1 MYDNMDSLISYDDLE
16 SSERYRGSYT
26 DRVKKAKEWSED
38 AIRAIITPVPSLE
51 ELDDQWNRFNSMIKK
66 NRRESDWKSIELFGI
81 SNQEHYEII
90 RNKLLDRDIE
100 NAMDNKLIPP
110 IQDGDTPVIESYI
123 DLDAADSY
131 YNPDAIN
138 YTTEDVQKAK
148 EWAEESNRAIVVP
161 TRTLDEL
168 ENLWDAYNLMI
179 KKHKR
184 ESDWMSQELFG
195 ITNLKH
201 YEYLKTQFLKEDIK
215 NKDDYDF
222 ISEAVNTANTKQ
234 YIHDLSIN
242 EGPASLTESVLKLI
256 RPNKSI
262 YEELIVN
269 NIVSDAIAAY
279 NDGLS
284 PATIPTIS
292 IADMPYLS
300 PNEMIDMGV
309 YGQAPTDNYF
319 GAIADNSMI
328 NEDISVKEW
337 FDMYIASNDG
347 FYTEMNHLTAD
358 WVNKVR
364 ELTYGL
370 SRMIES
376 GAEEEKINARKQS
389 ILELG
394 WNPDIEFS
402 NKARALAAE
411 CAANRI
417 ASNSIHPKIINMTEF
432 SCADSQTLAYNESG
446 RTDLKPVYIVMT
458 EGKNRFSGL
467 IKKVTH
473 SIYSHA
479 SIAFDHTLEEMYS
492 YAIQD
497 TNGFRKESI
506 TKDVRP
512 TSRIGVYVFF
522 VTDAIYDKIVT
533 LINTLLENPS
543 KTRYSYKNLITYLFN
558 IPYNDDWKMVCS
570 QFVDRCLKVAGIDVS
585 RVDSSLVS
593 PAKLDNVLK
602 NEERIYHIYE
612 GLMPD
617 YDPNRAKNLVN
628 SLIKKCKPLK
638 EHNIGLYENEV
649 SFINTLMSNSR
660 DLMSI
665 IELAEHKEILQN
677 SKYKSLLENVLF
689 DILEVRPFTEAS
701 LPQGSNTVSFM
712 SDMIRKFVKPL

>member
-1 MYDNMDSLISYDDLE
+1 MYNNIDSLVPWEDLE
-16 SSERYRGSYT
+16 SSGPYMGSYN
-26 DRVKKAKEWSED
+26 DRVEKAKEWSED
-38 AIRAIITPVPSLE
+38 AIRAIITPVSTLE
-51 ELDDQWNRFNSMIKK
+51 ELDDQWNKFNSMIKK

-90 RNKLLDRDIE
+90 RNKLLDKDIE
-100 NAMDNKLIPP
+100 NDINSKLIPP
-110 IQDGDTPVIESYI
+110 IQDGDTPIIESYI

-148 EWAEESNRAIVVP
+148 EWADESDRAIIIP

-168 ENLWDAYNLMI
+168 ESLWDAYNLMI

-201 YEYLKTQFLKEDIK
+201 YEYLKTQFLKQDIK

-222 ISEAVNTANTKQ
+222 IAEAVNTSNAKS
-234 YIHDLSIN
+234 YIHNLSIN
-242 EGPASLTESVLKLI
+242 EGPASLTESVLKLVK
-256 RPNKSI
+256 PNKSI

-284 PATIPTIS
+284 PATVPTIS
-292 IADMPYLS
+292 TTDMPYLS
-300 PNEMIDMGV
+300 PTEMIDMGV
-309 YGQAPTDNYF
+309 YGQAPVDNYF

-328 NEDISVKEW
+328 NEEISVKEW
-337 FDMYIASNDG
+337 FDMYQASDDG

-376 GAEEEKINARKQS
+376 GAEEDNIKARKQS

-402 NKARALAAE
+402 DKARALATE
-411 CAANRI
+411 CAINRI
-417 ASNSIHPKIINMTEF
+417 SSNSIHPKIINITEF
-432 SCADSQTLAYNESG
+432 SCADSETLAYNESG
-446 RTDLKPVYIVMT
+446 RTDLKPIYIVMT
-458 EGKNRFSGL
+458 EGKNRFSGM

-492 YAIQD
+492 YAIKD
-497 TNGFRKESI
+497 TNGFRKESL
-506 TKDVRP
+506 TKDTRP

-522 VTDAIYDKIVT
+522 VTDAVYAKIVA
-533 LINTLLENPS
+533 LINTLMENPS
-543 KTRYSYKNLITYLFN
+543 KTKYSYKNLVTFLFN
-558 IPYNDDWKMVCS
+558 IPYNNDWKMVCS

-628 SLIKKCKPLK
+628 SLMKRCKPLK
-638 EHNIGLYENEV
+638 EQNIGLYENEN
-649 SFINTLMSNSR
+649 SFINTLFSNAR
-660 DLMSI
+660 DFTAI
-665 IELAEHKEILQN
+665 QELAAHKDILQN
-677 SKYKSLLENVLF
+677 SKYKSFLEDVLF
-689 DILEVRPFTEAS
+689 DILEVHPFNEDIS
-701 LPQGSNTVSFM
+701 VQGSRTVSFTN
-712 SDMIRKFVKPL
+712 DLIRKFIKPL

>member
-1 MYDNMDSLISYDDLE
+1 MYDKDSLIPYNDLE
-16 SSERYRGSYT
+16 KSESNKGSYS
-26 DRVKKAKEWSED
+26 DRVSRAKEWSED
-38 AIRAIITPVPSLE
+38 AIRAIITPVSTLE
-51 ELDDQWNRFNSMIKK
+51 ELDDQWNKFNSMIKK

-100 NAMDNKLIPP
+100 NAINSRLIPP
-110 IQDGDTPVIESYI
+110 IQDGDSPVIESYI

-131 YNPDAIN
+131 YNPDAIS
-138 YTTEDVQKAK
+138 YTTEDVRKAK
-148 EWAEESNRAIVVP
+148 EWAEESDRAIIIP

-168 ENLWDAYNLMI
+168 ETLWDAYNLMI

-222 ISEAVNTANTKQ
+222 LNEAVNTSNSKQ
-234 YIHDLSIN
+234 YVQNVAIN
-242 EGPASLTESVLKLI
+242 EGPASLVESVIKLVK
-256 RPNKSI
+256 PNKSI

-284 PATIPTIS
+284 PAIIPAIS
-292 IADMPYLS
+292 TSDMPYLS
-300 PNEMIDMGV
+300 PTEMIDMGV
-309 YGQAPTDNYF
+309 YGQSPVDNYF
-319 GAIADNSMI
+319 GVIADNSMI
-328 NEDISVKEW
+328 NEDISVKDW
-337 FDMYIASNDG
+337 FEMYRASNDG
-347 FYTEMNHLTAD
+347 FYTEMNHLTSD

-364 ELTYGL
+364 ELSYGL

-376 GAEEEKINARKQS
+376 GAEENEIKARKQS

-394 WNPDIEFS
+394 WNPDIPFTD
-402 NKARALAAE
+402 KARALATE
-411 CAANRI
+411 CAINRI
-417 ASNSIHPKIINMTEF
+417 ASNSVHPKIVNMTEF
-432 SCADSQTLAYNESG
+432 ACSNSEILAYNEFG

-458 EGKNRFSGL
+458 EGKNRLSGL
-467 IKKVTH
+467 IKGVTH

-479 SIAFDHTLEEMYS
+479 SISFDHTLETMYS
-492 YAIQD
+492 YAIKD
-497 TNGFRKESI
+497 AGGFKKESL
-506 TKDVRP
+506 TKDTRP
-512 TSRIGVYVFF
+512 TSKIGVYVFF
-522 VTDAIYDKIVT
+522 VTDAVYDKIVA

-543 KTRYSYKNLITYLFN
+543 KTKYSYKNLITFLFN

-593 PAKLDNVLK
+593 PAKLDNALK

-617 YDPNRAKNLVN
+617 YNPTRAKNLVY
-628 SLIKKCKPLK
+628 SLMKKCKPLK
-638 EHNIGLYENEV
+638 EQNIGLYENEN
-649 SFINTLMSNSR
+649 SFINTVLDNAR
-660 DLMSI
+660 DFMAI
-665 IELAEHKEILQN
+665 QELANYKNILQN
-677 SKYKSLLENVLF
+677 SKYKSLLEGILF
-689 DILEVRPFTEAS
+689 DILEVKPFTESTHSGVANS
-701 LPQGSNTVSFM
+701 ISFM
-712 SDMIRKFVKPL
+712 NDLVRKFVKPL